1 MKQGAFVICMLFIL
15 LAGSA
20 YGQSGEP
27 LPSFDAADVHGSPK
41 SINPQTAGG
50 FIRGGR
56 YQFRNATMVDLISS
70 AYSVDAEKVLGGPS
84 WLESDRFDILA
95 KAPASTTNDAAKLML
110 RSLLADRFKLVL
122 HNDDKP
128 ISTYVLTVG
137 KGGSKMK
144 ESAPGP
150 TNCQGVPQNPA
161 PGTIPYQ
168 VVQCIHMPMAALAQM
183 LPQFAPAYLDR
194 PVTDS
199 TGLTGSYDFEL
210 KWTGRGQLAAAG
222 SDGISMFDAVDKE
235 LGLKLELQ
243 NKPSS
248 VIVVDKVNQK
258 PTENLADV
266 AKNLPKVS
274 TEFEVADIKPSMPGA
289 QQRGNLA
296 PSGRIDLQNFTLKE
310 LLSIGWDDISQ
321 DLIIGPKFMETERFD
336 IIAKAP
342 SDVAITG
349 VNVDAD
355 TLRAMIRELLID
367 RFKIKMHNEDQP
379 VDTFVLQTNK
389 REPRMKKADPSARS
403 VCKRPQA
410 GQANSNAALAVGL
423 LCTNTTMAQFVERI
437 GQFAPAYFEG
447 RPVVD
452 ATGIEGGWD
461 FQLAWT
467 GRGQVEAAVRNAQQA
482 QQAGAGTG
490 AAPSDPNGSLTVF
503 EAIDKQLGLS
513 MEKQKRPMPV
523 MMIDHIEQKPTD
535 N

>member
-1 MKQGAFVICMLFIL
+1 MKRWSFSVCIVFIL
-15 LAGSA
+15 LAGLA
-20 YGQSGEP
+20 YGQSADPG
-27 LPSFDAADVHGSPK
+27 PSFDAADVHVSPK

-70 AYSVDAEKVLGGPS
+70 AYGVDAEKVLGGPS

-95 KAPASTTNDAAKLML
+95 KAPASTKDDTAKLML
-110 RSLLADRFKLVL
+110 RSLLADRFRLVI

-128 ISTYVLTVG
+128 INTYVLTVG

-144 ESAPGP
+144 ESTPGV
-150 TNCQGVPQNPA
+150 TNCRGVPQDPA

-168 VVQCIHMPMAALAQM
+168 VIQCAHMPVAGLAQF
-183 LPQFAPAYLDR
+183 LAQAAPAYVDR
-194 PVTDS
+194 PVTDM

-222 SDGISMFDAVDKE
+222 SDGISLFDAVDKQ

-243 NKPSS
+243 NKPQP

-258 PTENLADV
+258 PTENPADIL
-266 AKNLPKVS
+266 KNLPKVS

-289 QQRGNLA
+289 QQRGNLS
-296 PSGRIDLQNFTLKE
+296 PSGRIDLQSFPLRE
-310 LLSIGWDDISQ
+310 LISIGWDDIST
-321 DLIIGPKFMETERFD
+321 DMIIGPKFMETERFD
-336 IIAKAP
+336 VVAKAP
-342 SDVAITG
+342 SDVSITG
-349 VNVDAD
+349 TNIDID
-355 TLRAMIRELLID
+355 TLRAMLRELLID
-367 RFKIKMHNEDQP
+367 RFKIKMHNEEQP

-389 REPRMKKADPSARS
+389 RDPRMKKADASARS
-403 VCKRPQA
+403 VCKRPQ
-410 GQANSNAALAVGL
+410 GQPNQNAALAVGMV
-423 LCTNTTMAQFVERI
+423 CTNTTMAELVTRI

-467 GRGQVEAAVRNAQQA
+467 GRGQFEAAARNAPQP
-482 QQAGAGTG
+482 AGGGAAG
-490 AAPSDPNGSLTVF
+490 APSDPNGSLSVF
-503 EAIDKQLGLS
+503 EAIDKQLGLK

-523 MMIDHIEQKPTD
+523 MMIDHIEQKPTE